1 MKKQGNELSKVEEYM
16 YNFKEAQQV
25 IEEIERLQVIVTDHI
40 LRKHTVG
47 LDICEPRKIKP
58 PVPISIGGYEYIKEK
73 YPELLDEYDFCVYC
87 SVLDL
92 DRMVMKGVNY
102 EQSDI

>member
-1 MKKQGNELSKVEEYM
+1 MCELDKLEEHAYSLKKAKQAV
-16 YNFKEAQQV
+16 
-25 IEEIERLQVIVTDHI
+25 EEIEQLQAIVTDHI
-40 LRKHTVG
+40 LRKHAVG
-47 LDICEPRKIKP
+47 LDVGKPSKNKP
-58 PVPISIGGYEYIKEK
+58 PVPISIGGYEYIKKK

-102 EQSDI
+102 E